1 MGVAG
6 PPAFGKEALAEWS
19 LSSFFLVT
27 SSRVKHGKGGGE
39 REHKVP
45 RQLIPSQDDS
55 EST

>member
-19 LSSFFLVT
+19 LSSLFLVT
-27 SSRVKHGKGGGE
+27 ASRVKYGKGGGE
-39 REHKVP
+39 RERKVP
-45 RQLIPSQDDS
+45 RRLILSQDDS